1 MTTYYVGV
9 RICTDSDGLTPTL
22 PKDRDQKIG
31 SGIRCTILG
40 GDGPGNLCAFTD
52 KNRTQSVVKDMTSVY
67 GSDTNSYHVLTIEL
81 EE

>member
-22 PKDRDQKIG
+22 PKDIDQKIG
-31 SGIRCTILG
+31 SGIRCVILG
-40 GDGPGNLCAFTD
+40 GYGPGNLCAFTD
-52 KNRTQSVVKDMTSVY
+52 KHRTQSVVKDMTSIY
-67 GSDTNSYHVLTIEL
+67 GNDTNSYHVLTIEL